1 MCTRAMLLTC
11 AFDLPARALV
21 LDMKQF
27 NGKYACVYCEDEGQ
41 TPPGDHLHRFW
52 PHNPHNQR
60 RTHESLLQNATE
72 ATLQH
77 DTVCASACLCVWL
90 FNMAC

>member
-27 NGKYACVYCEDEGQ
+27 NGKYACVYCEDDSLRACALVLRQGQ
-41 TPPGDHLHRFW
+41 TPPGDHLH
-52 PHNPHNQR
+52 
-60 RTHESLLQNATE
+60 
-72 ATLQH
+72 
-77 DTVCASACLCVWL
+77 
-90 FNMAC
+90 